1 MGLISRVSSRTYR
14 SFYKKNQK
22 LFSQKKQKWP
32 KADYTSE
39 VSSPDSEVALNNN
52 TRTKPSS
59 NSKAST
65 IKKAA
70 NGTSAKGSLTFTNP
84 RRTLKWS
91 TARNQDLGLCGVRL

>member
-14 SFYKKNQK
+14 SFYKKPK
-22 LFSQKKQKWP
+22 TFSQKNQKWP

-52 TRTKPSS
+52 TRTQPSS
-59 NSKAST
+59 SSKAST

-70 NGTSAKGSLTFTNP
+70 NGTSAKGSLTFTNL